1 LPVAEPTSPELAPK
15 RPPLWLAPATVLV
28 GFAIGLFVQVIVEL
42 IGTAAGSPSGHPTAA
57 VLIVSDVLFDLSF
70 VAAALYMVVVP
81 GWMNRKSFGYVRIN
95 WKTALAWLLA
105 AAAAY
110 YLITW
115 AYQLAFNLHQTDK
128 LPTDL
133 HVKTS
138 TWAAIGTGLFTC
150 VVAPCCEEFF
160 FRGFLFGVLRG
171 IRARAFGRDLGPWIA
186 AVIVAILFG
195 AAHYQSAD
203 PQALIPL
210 GFLGF
215 VLCIMRW
222 KTGSLYPG
230 MALHCINN
238 CIALG
243 VTEFAWGVGPIVLCV
258 AGSLAA
264 IWLLTGWLSGPLLPR
279 RAAVNT
285 G

>member
-1 LPVAEPTSPELAPK
+1 LPAAERTPQEPPPK
-15 RPPLWLAPATVLV
+15 RPPLWLAPATVLL
-28 GFAIGLFVQVIVEL
+28 GFAIGLFAQVLVEL
-42 IGTAAGSPSGHPTAA
+42 IGDAAGSPSAHPTAA
-57 VLIVSDVLFDLSF
+57 VLIVSDIVFDLAF
-70 VAAALYMVVVP
+70 VAAALYMAAVP
-81 GWMNRKSFGYVRIN
+81 GWMDRKSFGYVRID
-95 WKTALAWLLA
+95 WKRALKWLLA

-115 AYQLAFNLHQTDK
+115 AYQLALNLHETDK
-128 LPTDL
+128 LPSDL

-138 TWAAIGTGLFTC
+138 TWAAIGTGVFTC

-171 IRARAFGRDLGPWIA
+171 IRARAFGHDLGPWIA

-195 AAHYQSAD
+195 AAHYDSAD
-203 PQALIPL
+203 AQALIPL

-215 VLCIMRW
+215 LLCIMRW

-230 MALHCINN
+230 MALHSINN

-243 VTEFAWGVGPIVLCV
+243 ITEFGWGAGWIVLCV
-258 AGSLAA
+258 AGSLSV
-264 IWLLTGWLSGPLLPR
+264 IWLLTGWLSGPIFPR
-279 RAAVNT
+279 RAVT
-285 G
+285 